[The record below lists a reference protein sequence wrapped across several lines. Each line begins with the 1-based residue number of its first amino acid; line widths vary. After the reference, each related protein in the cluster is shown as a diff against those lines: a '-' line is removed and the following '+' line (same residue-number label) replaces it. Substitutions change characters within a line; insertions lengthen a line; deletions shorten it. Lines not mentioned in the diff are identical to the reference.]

1 MIATARTRK
10 RDERGIAL
18 EVGWTSVDDAIGEAI
33 DVVTRIT
40 DEVGDEV
47 DDVVEIEL
55 DDVEVE
61 INGDTVEEEIAVVTI
76 VLELGPTRVSE
87 EGKLSVIVT

>member
-18 EVGWTSVDDAIGEAI
+18 EVGWTSVDDAIGDAI

-55 DDVEVE
+55 DDVVE
-61 INGDTVEEEIAVVTI
+61 ISGDVVVERMAVVTI
-76 VLELGPTRVSE
+76 VMELALTRVSE
-87 EGKLSVIVT
+87 DGKLSVIVT